1 MEALSL
7 QGAIVRMAAEVTIA
21 SIVNQRDERH
31 DKSPTSRHGSA
42 WQAAID
48 YGIDVSQTEY
58 LLTLTPHERLIR
70 HEQALKLVRA
80 LREAG
85 IRYYGF
91 DPRHPEPAGGE

>member
-1 MEALSL
+1 
-7 QGAIVRMAAEVTIA
+7 MAG
-21 SIVNQRDERH
+21 IVNQRDERQG
-31 DKSPTSRHGSA
+31 DASAARHGPA

-70 HEQALKLVRA
+70 HEHALELVRA

-85 IRYYGF
+85 IRHYGF
-91 DPRHPEPAGGE
+91 DPRHPEAAGSK